1 VERVC
6 LCCMGREKGMKG
18 RRWKRRCEQSI
29 HCYDLPA
36 LVEGISSFER
46 LSLSSYLA
54 THFNE
59 NMFFTL

>member
-1 VERVC
+1 
-6 LCCMGREKGMKG
+6 MKG